1 MPYLLCVELN
11 SGANERENE
20 IHIGPPPHLGDEIEV
35 NLKSGRVKARV
46 GSYSESPSKGGA
58 GVSVVIKVYAVEI

>member
-1 MPYLLCVELN
+1 MPYLLCVTLK

-20 IHIGPPPHLGDEIEV
+20 LHIGPLPYLGDEIEV

-46 GSYSESPSKGGA
+46 GSFSEPPSKG
-58 GVSVVIKVYAVEI
+58 GVSVVIEVYAVEI